1 MVKLS
6 SSRSVFSSF
15 YLNLHD
21 MKNIL
26 LCLEIFFLETYN
38 LFEPLSAHECLLDG
52 PLLSYRIDW
61 HFLTKES
68 IEC

>member
-1 MVKLS
+1 
-6 SSRSVFSSF
+6 
-15 YLNLHD
+15 

-26 LCLEIFFLETYN
+26 LCLEIFFLETYD
-38 LFEPLSAHECLLDG
+38 LFEPLSAHECLLDD